1 MPRFARLHAPGQV
14 QHIISRFVDRR
25 FRLRDDGPRR
35 EYLRR
40 LADALKRSDWRLL
53 GYALM
58 GSRVHLVA
66 LAGEVRVGDVTRAVN
81 VGFAAWIDAKEK
93 RLGPV
98 FAARPTVVVMEGRR
112 RCGCWRTCTTT
123 PCGRGW

>member
-40 LADALKRSDWRLL
+40 LAAGLQRSDWRLL

-58 GSRVHLVA
+58 GSHVHLVA
-66 LAGEVRVGDVTRAVN
+66 VAGEVRVGDVTRAVN
-81 VGFAAWIDAKEK
+81 VGFAAWINAKEK

-98 FAARPTVVVMEGRR
+98 FAAHPTVVVMEGNE
-112 RCGCWRTCTTT
+112 CWVGTDSSFQVS
-123 PCGRGW
+123 PPG